1 MNNINDQPDDGS
13 PDRDGELLGPPRSRL
28 STPASPTAHLPL
40 TWVENTIEAIPKGKQ
55 QRTVDKIAQTR

>member
-13 PDRDGELLGPPRSRL
+13 PDGELLGLARSRL
-28 STPASPTAHLPL
+28 STPASPTAYLLL
-40 TWVENTIEAIPKGKQ
+40 TWVENTIEAILKGRQ